1 MANPLRSR
9 ALPSG
14 KPRQAL
20 GLGGRRALKGAA
32 LVVALLEA
40 IAAQAKPETEALRL
54 NARNTPLPG
63 GDAYETG
70 RGLLAA
76 GDVTGAMAA
85 FREALLEAPQSVDTL
100 NAIAVCYDRL
110 GRYDVSRSYYDAALA
125 IQPGSVL
132 VLNNLGYSLYLQG
145 DLRGAIPH
153 LQQVAAGGDPGA
165 AATSRR
171 LLQLIGVK
179 LRESEARAS
188 MAQAVAELKSSQTR
202 IELAANGEQRLVMA
216 AKAPRAEVVA
226 SLGEAAEL
234 TVVPKVWTARDEARI
249 EAAEAER
256 QRRETDAILA
266 EVAALTAADAALRL
280 QNPVRL
286 GDASAATAFAEVFAI
301 DAAAAVP
308 GVITPAAG
316 ASPAPQRGKR
326 QAVDTALLNASA
338 KGKGRRAVRKA
349 MVTPAA
355 EAEVEAIAAAALS
368 PATMPGQSVAAAAPL
383 VVASGYA
390 SLSLE
395 APAWIVASR
404 RGAIASSNPTLVGQ
418 SPEAERATAEFDSD
432 DPVLNAF
439 AARMR
444 KAGNDNV
451 MAVSA
456 DVAIARLE
464 ALITRLRRA

>member
-1 MANPLRSR
+1 MPRANSPHL
-9 ALPSG
+9 A
-14 KPRQAL
+14 
-20 GLGGRRALKGAA
+20 LGGRRALKGAA

-40 IAAQAKPETEALRL
+40 IAAQAKPDTGALRL

-165 AATSRR
+165 SATSRR

-188 MAQAVAELKSSQTR
+188 MAQAVAELKTSQPR
-202 IELAANGEQRLVMA
+202 IEMAANGEQRLVLA

-226 SLGEAAEL
+226 SLGDAAAL
-234 TVVPKVWTARDEARI
+234 TVVPKAWTARDEARI
-249 EAAEAER
+249 EAIEAER
-256 QRRETDAILA
+256 QRRETESVLA

-280 QNPVRL
+280 QNPVKL
-286 GDASAATAFAEVFAI
+286 AEVSAATAFAEVFAI
-301 DAAAAVP
+301 AA
-308 GVITPAAG
+308 PAASPVVVE
-316 ASPAPQRGKR
+316 AATAAPAPRGGKR
-326 QAVDTALLNASA
+326 ATTETALVTPPA
-338 KGKGRRAVRKA
+338 KGKGRKA
-349 MVTPAA
+349 ARNANLNANLGAPAA
-355 EAEVEAIAAAALS
+355 TAARPTDAEAVAAAALS
-368 PATMPGQSVAAAAPL
+368 PADMPAQALAQAVPL
-383 VVASGYA
+383 IVASGYA

-395 APAWIVASR
+395 APAWIVATR
-404 RGAIASSNPTLVGQ
+404 RGAPPSSMPTLVGQ
-418 SPEAERATAEFDSD
+418 SPEAERVIAEFDSD

-444 KAGNDNV
+444 NAGNDNV
-451 MAVSA
+451 LQVSA
-456 DVAIARLE
+456 DIAIARLE
-464 ALITRLRRA
+464 ALIIRLRQA

>member
-1 MANPLRSR
+1 MGR
-9 ALPSG
+9 AV
-14 KPRQAL
+14 KPRHTL
-20 GLGGRRALKGAA
+20 GLGGHRALKGAA

-40 IAAQAKPETEALRL
+40 IAAQAKPDVGAMRL

-125 IQPGSVL
+125 IAPGSLL

-165 AATSRR
+165 SATSRR

-188 MAQAVAELKSSQTR
+188 MAQAVAELKESQTR
-202 IELAANGEQRLVMA
+202 IEMAANGEQRLVMA

-226 SLGEAAEL
+226 TLGEAAEL

-249 EAAEAER
+249 EAAEAQR
-256 QRRETDAILA
+256 QRRETEAVLV

-280 QNPVRL
+280 QNPVKL
-286 GDASAATAFAEVFAI
+286 ADVSAATAFAEVFAI
-301 DAAAAVP
+301 AVPATAPAAIEPTAAV
-308 GVITPAAG
+308 
-316 ASPAPQRGKR
+316 SPVPRKGKR
-326 QAVDTALLNASA
+326 SAAETLQLAAPA
-338 KGKGRRAVRKA
+338 KGKGRKAARRATAV
-349 MVTPAA
+349 P
-355 EAEVEAIAAAALS
+355 VEAPAPDAAVEALAAAALS
-368 PATMPGQSVAAAAPL
+368 PAAMPGQALAEAVPL

-404 RGAIASSNPTLVGQ
+404 RGIPQSSVPTLVGQ

-432 DPVLNAF
+432 DPLLNAF

-444 KAGNDNV
+444 NAGNDNV
-451 MAVSA
+451 LQVSA
-456 DVAIARLE
+456 DIAIARLE
-464 ALITRLRRA
+464 ALITRLRQA

>member
-1 MANPLRSR
+1 VDR
-9 ALPSG
+9 AA
-14 KPRQAL
+14 KPRHRLA
-20 GLGGRRALKGAA
+20 LGGRRALKGAA
-32 LVVALLEA
+32 LVVALLDA
-40 IAAQAKPETEALRL
+40 LAAQAKPDAAALRL

-76 GDVTGAMAA
+76 GDITGAMAA

-125 IQPGSVL
+125 IEPGSVL

-188 MAQAVAELKSSQTR
+188 MAQAVAELKASQTR
-202 IELAANGEQRLVMA
+202 VEMAANGEQRLVMA
-216 AKAPRAEVVA
+216 AKAPRPDVVA

-234 TVVPKVWTARDEARI
+234 TVVPKAWTKRDEARI

-256 QRRETDAILA
+256 QRRETEAVLA

-280 QNPVRL
+280 QNPVKL
-286 GDASAATAFAEVFAI
+286 AEVSAATAFAEAFAI
-301 DAAAAVP
+301 AEPPTAPGSIAPVAAVVPAPQKDKRTVAETALLSSPSKGRKAARRANAAPAAAA
-308 GVITPAAG
+308 AG
-316 ASPAPQRGKR
+316 DAG
-326 QAVDTALLNASA
+326 
-338 KGKGRRAVRKA
+338 
-349 MVTPAA
+349 
-355 EAEVEAIAAAALS
+355 VEAIAAAALS
-368 PATMPGQSVAAAAPL
+368 PAALPGQAIAQAAPL

-395 APAWIVASR
+395 APAWIVATR
-404 RGAIASSNPTLVGQ
+404 RGTAPSSMPTLVGQ

-444 KAGNDNV
+444 NAGNDNIL
-451 MAVSA
+451 AVSA
-456 DVAIARLE
+456 DVAITRLE
-464 ALITRLRRA
+464 ALITRLRQA